1 MTRPIIGVTTSHLR
15 GWRSWQFQRWA
26 IWRAGGRAKRL
37 TASRV
42 PNPKDCI
49 SSLDGLVIGGGDD
62 IDLTL
67 YGGTLDLKIRYD
79 PERDALER
87 ALLEAATDQ
96 PLPILGVCRG
106 AQMLA
111 LWRGGNLI
119 QDIYTHYPDLPRIR
133 TVFPKLSITVQENTK
148 LQSILQRS
156 SLRVNSLHHQSINAP
171 GDGMR
176 IVAQDPR
183 GVTQAIEHTG
193 DRFMVGVQWHPEYMP
208 QKPAQLRL
216 YKALIAAI
224 QR

>member
-15 GWRSWQFQRWA
+15 GWRSWQFQRLA
-26 IWRAGGRAKRL
+26 IWRAGGKARRL

-42 PNPKDCI
+42 PEPEKAI
-49 SSLDGLVIGGGDD
+49 SGLDGLVIGGGDD

-87 ALLEAATDQ
+87 ALLNAAADTT
-96 PLPILGVCRG
+96 LPILGVCRG

-111 LWRGGNLI
+111 LWRKGSLI

-133 TVFPKLSITVQENTK
+133 TVFPKLRVEVKSDSRLADIMGRVSI
-148 LQSILQRS
+148 
-156 SLRVNSLHHQSINAP
+156 RVNSLHHQSIDNP
-171 GDGMR
+171 GQDMR
-176 IVAQDPR
+176 ITACDRR

-193 DRFMVGVQWHPEYMP
+193 ERFMVGVQWHPEYLP

-216 YKALIAAI
+216 YKALIAST
-224 QR
+224 RP